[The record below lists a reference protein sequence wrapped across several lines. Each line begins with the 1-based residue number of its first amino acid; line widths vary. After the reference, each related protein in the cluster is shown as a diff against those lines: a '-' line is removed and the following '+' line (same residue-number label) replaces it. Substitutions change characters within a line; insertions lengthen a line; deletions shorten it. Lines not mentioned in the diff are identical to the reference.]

1 MLVIIILLIV
11 LNDIFTSSSIADE
24 CAQSIT
30 NHSCFTFTN
39 EITFFS
45 NSAIF
50 DETKIH
56 CLMITDQV
64 MHEQTNMNNLDS
76 NIIHFE
82 YLNITQDE
90 LDLEL
95 NNMTWNN
102 NTTKDAFIHEN
113 NQEMESNPFFYL
125 FYLLVSIL
133 AIITS
138 LGLFCC
144 IKH

>member
-1 MLVIIILLIV
+1 
-11 LNDIFTSSSIADE
+11 
-24 CAQSIT
+24 
-30 NHSCFTFTN
+30 
-39 EITFFS
+39 
-45 NSAIF
+45 
-50 DETKIH
+50 
-56 CLMITDQV
+56 MITDQV

-144 IKH
+144 IKY